1 MAHFAEIGLN
11 NTIVRVIVVHNNELL
26 DGDGVEQESIGVEFC
41 QNLFGGTWLQTSYN
55 GNIRKNFAGTSFTYD
70 SGRDAFIPP
79 QPFPSW
85 VLNEDTCLWA
95 SPTPYPTDGDY
106 YTWDEST
113 TSWVAVEE

>member
-70 SGRDAFIPP
+70 SERDAFIPP
-79 QPFPSW
+79 QPYDSW
-85 VLNEDTCLWA
+85 ALNEDTCLWA

-113 TSWVAVEE
+113 TSWVTVEE